1 MDRCTREV
9 RKQYWKNIISQ
20 CLQRPKGMSAK
31 QWLDENSICEQTY
44 YYWLKRIRQE
54 TYELT
59 TTSNT
64 LPVQTNQ
71 NEVTFAE
78 ILRASQKSTIITSN
92 LTFERWDEIFGDA
105 AITSAIVD
113 RLTYKA
119 YLIDMEG
126 DSYRLR
132 ETLRYNGTDFETVV
146 K

>member
-78 ILRASQKSTIITSN
+78 IPFRAVETDKSNNAVSRPDITIQVNSV
-92 LTFERWDEIFGDA
+92 IFG
-105 AITSAIVD
+105 ISNT
-113 RLTYKA
+113 
-119 YLIDMEG
+119 
-126 DSYRLR
+126 DSDSL
-132 ETLRYNGTDFETVV
+132 LDKVFEVICHAC
-146 K
+146 